1 MIVFCHLLNDRSGSP
16 TVLRSTLEALGDNEA
31 NLLFIGSQGRGVL
44 EQANVPIRRYW
55 YRRSHYRLV
64 TLFTYLAS
72 QLFLYR
78 ALSRASEITVDA
90 TIFVNTLMPFGAM
103 LWGRRTG
110 RKVIVHIHEVS
121 IKPNLLRRFLT
132 ECASRCADQLLYVS
146 HDHFDRLSIVGPS
159 SKIVF
164 NPVNPV
170 FIKAAKIVCYA
181 PRRSGVFE
189 VLMLAS
195 LRGYKGIEE
204 FMALARAFRDREDI
218 WFTLVLNAETT
229 EVATLKKRYPNAKN
243 VSLLPRTNNPCDFY
257 ARADLLV
264 NLSRTDQCI
273 ETFGLTLVEAMT
285 FGLPVI
291 APPVGGPGEIVS
303 NGIEGYCIDS
313 RDCSALQVAVLELA
327 DNPCRTMK
335 MSQASLQRAKDFT
348 HDNYAKALHDALNG
362 RGKMKAK

>member
-1 MIVFCHLLNDRSGSP
+1 M
-16 TVLRSTLEALGDNEA
+16 VLRSTLEALDAHQNG
-31 NLLFIGSQGRGVL
+31 LLFIGSHGRGVL
-44 EQANVPIRRYW
+44 EGANVTTRRYW
-55 YRRSHYRLV
+55 YRRSRFRIV
-64 TLFTYLAS
+64 TLFNYLLS
-72 QLFLYR
+72 QVLLYL
-78 ALSRASEITVDA
+78 ALSRSRNIPYDA

-121 IKPNLLRRFLT
+121 ITPNLLRRFLM

-146 HDHFDRLSIVGPS
+146 QDHFDRLSILAPS
-159 SKIVF
+159 TNIVF

-170 FIKAAKIVCYA
+170 FIKAAENVCYA

-195 LRGYKGIEE
+195 LRGYKGIKE
-204 FMALARAFRDREDI
+204 FMALARAFRDREDM

-229 EVATLKKRYPNAKN
+229 EVAKLKKRYPNTKN
-243 VSLLPRTNNPCDFY
+243 VSLLPRTDNPCDFY

-327 DNPCRTMK
+327 DNPRRTMK

-362 RGKMKAK
+362 RGKIIAK